1 MTISEHHLRLL
12 LRRRVALIRLGS
24 EEWEAIERGRDGGS
38 RLSLTFSHEVARLAQ
53 PHGLALVAI
62 GDDGGGEPDEPRPR
76 LFVGLVTSVAG
87 VAFFDSRVVV
97 NHVGAVLPRTLPAL
111 LSQIGESALR
121 AAVNRVG
128 RGTESLTA
136 LSPKLAVALVRRL
149 AADPF
154 NQPALS
160 RIVAILDKP
169 THYRDGRA
177 LQQDAIALALKAF
190 GGPGAADALELPGD
204 DSGLGRVRL
213 QEDAV
218 IEHDAR
224 SIPGWSLDASDVTG
238 RARFTRATGEQLEVI
253 TANKRPLEEIFGVDL
268 IYLNERRRSLVMVQ
282 YKMMEAPGR
291 QSSGGD
297 TGGDEREWIVRI
309 NEQFRDE
316 IARMA
321 RFMSDLSPDGVYRL
335 NPGPF
340 FVKLVKRNA
349 ATSTAGILLS
359 LEHLQ
364 HLMDSDA
371 VSGPRGG
378 LRISYEDLDGH
389 YLRGE
394 AFVDL
399 VRSGYIG
406 SRGATT
412 DHLEALI
419 DGALVDGH
427 AVVAAIQRSERRRS
441 GG

>member
-1 MTISEHHLRLL
+1 MPILEHHLRLL
-12 LRRRVALIRLGS
+12 LRRRVALIRLGFG
-24 EEWEAIERGRDGGS
+24 EWEAIERGRDGGS
-38 RLSLTFSHEVARLAQ
+38 RLSLIFQHEVARLAQ
-53 PHGLALVAI
+53 PHGLALIAV
-62 GDDGGGEPDEPRPR
+62 DDEDAEPDEPQPR
-76 LFVGLVTSVAG
+76 LFVGLVTSIAG

-97 NHVGAVLPRTLPAL
+97 NHVGAVLPRTLPEF
-111 LSQIGESALR
+111 LSQIDEPALR
-121 AAVNRVG
+121 AGVNRVSRSTDG
-128 RGTESLTA
+128 LTA
-136 LSPKLAVALVRRL
+136 LSPKLAAALVRRL
-149 AADPF
+149 AAEPF

-177 LQQDAIALALKAF
+177 LQQDAISLALKAF
-190 GGPGAADALELPGD
+190 GGAGAADAMEIAGE
-204 DSGLGRVRL
+204 DSGLARVRL
-213 QEDAV
+213 LEDAV

-238 RARFTRATGEQLEVI
+238 RAHFRRANGERLEVI

-282 YKMMEAPGR
+282 YKMMEPPGR
-291 QSSGGD
+291 QESGDD
-297 TGGDEREWIVRI
+297 TPREEREWIVRI
-309 NEQFRDE
+309 NDQFRDE

-321 RFMSDLSPDGVYRL
+321 RFMSDLSPDDVYRL

-349 ATSTAGILLS
+349 KTSTAGILLS

-364 HLMDSDA
+364 HLLESGA
-371 VSGPRGG
+371 VSGPRRG
-378 LRISYEDLDGH
+378 LRISYKDLDGH

-394 AFVDL
+394 AFVEL

-412 DHLEALI
+412 EHLEALI
-419 DGALVDGH
+419 DAALVDGH
-427 AVVAAIQRSERRRS
+427 AIVAAIQRSERRRS
-441 GG
+441 DG